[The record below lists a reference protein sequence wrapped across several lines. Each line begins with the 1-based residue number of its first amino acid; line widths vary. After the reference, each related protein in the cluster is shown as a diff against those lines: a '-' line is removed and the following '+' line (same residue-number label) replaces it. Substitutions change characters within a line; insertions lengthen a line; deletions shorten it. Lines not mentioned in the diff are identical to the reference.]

1 MKKKLLLLIALF
13 TCASIPYTYAHSE
26 IVGYKIVKK
35 PQRKCWTQTIQ
46 PQTRDYTGA
55 VIGGVAGGLLG
66 SQIGGGN
73 ARFATTAIGAGTGA
87 MVGNSISRKRNTRTV
102 HKCKMVTTRV
112 RVPIYGNTH

>member
-1 MKKKLLLLIALF
+1 MKNKLLILIALLSF
-13 TCASIPYTYAHSE
+13 ISTPCAYAHSE

-35 PQRKCWTQTIQ
+35 PQRKCWTHTIQ

-55 VIGGVAGGLLG
+55 VIGGVAGGLIG

-87 MVGNSISRKRNTRTV
+87 MVGNSIARKRNTHTV
-102 HKCKMVTTRV
+102 RKCRMITTRV
-112 RVPIYGNTH
+112 RVPIYSNAR